1 MSPFDEALTLALA
14 FALVYN
20 NALVVLGPS
29 AWGGVQPDRALILA
43 TASEIA
49 GTFLSPMSPL
59 RFSPPEYL
67 AALLFYAAFTAARIS
82 LPISVF
88 LYSLRGLTATSLALW
103 FGTPALAFTVGYLA
117 ARLVRP
123 SLALGYVVL
132 FAVSFMF
139 GANNIA
145 FVDKDVYVVAA
156 IFLGN
161 YLGLRFSR
169 WIMKL
174 YAFSF
179 SGAVSASASAAAL
192 AALGIAFGIP
202 MSFTLLIY
210 STLLGSAAS
219 RRMRIIRPADFIKAL
234 ASITSALL
242 LAYATSIV
250 LGRA

>member
-1 MSPFDEALTLALA
+1 MSALDELLTSLLA

-43 TASEIA
+43 TVSEIA

-59 RFSPPEYL
+59 NFSASEYL
-67 AALLFYAAFTAARIS
+67 AALLFYVAFTAAKIS

-88 LYSLRGLTATSLALW
+88 LYSLRGLTTTSLLLW
-103 FGTPALAFTVGYLA
+103 FGTPALAFAVGYLA
-117 ARLVRP
+117 AKLVRP

-132 FAVSFMF
+132 AAVSFMF
-139 GANNIA
+139 GVNNIA
-145 FVDKDVYVVAA
+145 FVDKNIYVVAA
-156 IFLGN
+156 ILLGN

-169 WIMKL
+169 WIVKL

-179 SGAVSASASAAAL
+179 SGAVAASVSAAVL
-192 AALGIAFGIP
+192 AAVGTAFNVP
-202 MSFTLLIY
+202 MSFTLLTY

-219 RRMRIIRPADFIKAL
+219 RRMRIIRIVDFIKAL

-242 LAYATSIV
+242 LAYATLIL
-250 LGRA
+250 LGRV

>member
-1 MSPFDEALTLALA
+1 LTLALA

-103 FGTPALAFTVGYLA
+103 FGTPALAFTVGYFA

-145 FVDKDVYVVAA
+145 FVDKDFEKSSDSGFTSYTALRIYIYCCQARPRTMDVA
-156 IFLGN
+156 
-161 YLGLRFSR
+161 
-169 WIMKL
+169 
-174 YAFSF
+174 YASNN
-179 SGAVSASASAAAL
+179 ADVIDASALMKSAGRMILILLDAAE
-192 AALGIAFGIP
+192 P
-202 MSFTLLIY
+202 SN
-210 STLLGSAAS
+210 
-219 RRMRIIRPADFIKAL
+219 
-234 ASITSALL
+234 
-242 LAYATSIV
+242 V
-250 LGRA
+250 L